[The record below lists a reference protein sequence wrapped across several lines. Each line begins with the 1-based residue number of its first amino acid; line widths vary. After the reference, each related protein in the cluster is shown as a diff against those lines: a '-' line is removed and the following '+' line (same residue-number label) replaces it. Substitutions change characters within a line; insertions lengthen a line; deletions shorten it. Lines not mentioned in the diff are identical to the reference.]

1 MYPRI
6 SILSRLTLEKGVIIF
21 CVSRTFT
28 VIAGRGC
35 ILRVQGY
42 RLIVPA
48 FRGIMAWL
56 LTDLAKFASVV
67 VVGGILVLFS
77 SVFSTCDNGVAWES
91 TVSASFTRLLLIL
104 RHLILLSVCLI
115 LIGGSHNLKKAGAV
129 GYIVLGTAAAET
141 FRLFLIGNCSNRCCF
156 VCVQFG
162 QQ

>member
-1 MYPRI
+1 MYLCI

-21 CVSRTFT
+21 CVAHTFT

-56 LTDLAKFASVV
+56 LTDLAKLVSVV
-67 VVGGILVLFS
+67 VFGGILVSFP
-77 SVFSTCDNGVAWES
+77 SVFSTCDNGVALKS
-91 TVSASFTRLLLIL
+91 TVSASFSRWLLIL

-115 LIGGSHNLKKAGAV
+115 LIGRSHSLNKAGAV
-129 GYIVLGTAAAET
+129 GYV
-141 FRLFLIGNCSNRCCF
+141 
-156 VCVQFG
+156 V
-162 QQ
+162 